1 MRLSNLKITPAGEF
15 SMKKTKSG
23 PPKDIDQYLAGV
35 PEPARTTLNKLRATI
50 RSAAP
55 AEATEIITYGIPAF
69 KYKGSLVGFAAF
81 SKHCSF
87 FPMNSALIK
96 TFARELGGYQ
106 TSKGTVRFPLDKPL
120 PAALLKKLVRARV
133 AENEEKAKKK
143 KR

>member
-1 MRLSNLKITPAGEF
+1 
-15 SMKKTKSG
+15 MKKTKSG

-35 PEPARTTLNKLRATI
+35 PEPARTTLNKVRATI

-81 SKHCSF
+81 SNHCSL
-87 FPMNSALIK
+87 FPMGSAAIQK
-96 TFARELGGYQ
+96 FKKELEGYQ
-106 TSKGTVRFPLDKPL
+106 TSKGTIHFPVDKPF
-120 PAALLKKLVRARV
+120 PAALLKKIVKARV
-133 AENEEKAKKK
+133 ADNEQREKAKKT

>member
-1 MRLSNLKITPAGEF
+1 
-15 SMKKTKSG
+15 MKKAKSG
-23 PPKDIDQYLAGV
+23 PPKDIDEYLAGV
-35 PEPARTTLNKLRATI
+35 PEPARTTLNKVRATI

-69 KYKGSLVGFAAF
+69 RYNGALVGFAAF

-96 TFARELGGYQ
+96 AFAKELKGFE
-106 TSKGTVRFPLDKPL
+106 TSKGTIRFPADKPL
-120 PAALLKKLVRARV
+120 PAALVKKMVRVRV
-133 AENEEKAKKK
+133 AENEAKSKKK